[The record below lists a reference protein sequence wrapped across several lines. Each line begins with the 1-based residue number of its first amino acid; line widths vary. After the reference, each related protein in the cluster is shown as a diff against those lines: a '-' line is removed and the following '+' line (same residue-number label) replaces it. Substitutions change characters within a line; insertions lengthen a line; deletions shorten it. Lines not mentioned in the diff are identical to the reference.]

1 VRLHNKHVDPD
12 LERGRWRD
20 AIEHVRPMTAFLSNP
35 LRRLAERSRARRL
48 IAPESLPVSDYLEQF
63 PGRWHVVRASEP
75 LGWPA
80 PRRFG
85 SRGIEFDLPTATA
98 EFGVLEIQ
106 EGRVFGTHGWVIG
119 VNGAVLPELSGYGG
133 EHERIRVPRRLPAS
147 TRLSGRCLSLVS
159 DWSSRNYAHFLL
171 DGLGPLALFLDAGLT
186 LSEID
191 HVYCPTPPSPG
202 AAQLLDRFAIPR
214 EKRVWAA
221 GGMLVHADVLFVPS
235 LPVTSLTSWLRQ
247 FLRQAVASRARSS
260 TRRPYVSRGGH
271 GRRVASEEALQPL
284 LLEYGFEN
292 YDPAEHADQARDFS
306 EAEVVVGAHGAGLA
320 NLAFCQPGARVLE
333 LVPTDNVYP
342 LLLAGGGRRARLQLP
357 RGREPRRARR
367 RRLRPEPVRLRRRP
381 RGAHGCAGRA
391 DGDVAQAVRLDQ

>member
-1 VRLHNKHVDPD
+1 
-12 LERGRWRD
+12 
-20 AIEHVRPMTAFLSNP
+20 MTVLSNP

-48 IAPESLPVSDYLEQF
+48 IAPESLPVSDYLERF
-63 PGRWHVVRASEP
+63 PGAWHVVRAPEP

-85 SRGIEFDLPTATA
+85 LREIEFDLPSATA

-106 EGRVFGTHGWVIG
+106 EGRVFGTNGWVIG
-119 VNGAVLPELSGYGG
+119 VNGAVLPELSWYGG
-133 EHERIRVPRRLPAS
+133 EHERIRVPRRLPAP

-171 DGLGPLALFLDAGLT
+171 DGLGRLPLFLDAGLT

-221 GGMLVHADVLFVPS
+221 GGRLVHADVLFVPS
-235 LPVTSLTSWLRQ
+235 LPATSLTYPSWLPQ
-247 FLRQAVASRARSS
+247 YLRGAVASGIRPS
-260 TRRPYVSRGGH
+260 TRRLYVSRRGH
-271 GRRVASEEALQPL
+271 GRRVASEDALQPL

-342 LLLAGGGRRARLQLP
+342 FYYSLAVAGGLDYGYLAGASQGERD
-357 RGREPRRARR
+357 
-367 RRLRPEPVRLRRRP
+367 
-381 RGAHGCAGRA
+381 AGTFGPSPY
-391 DGDVAQAVRLDQ
+391 DFDVDPGELTAALDELTAT